1 MEVDSLFRKVF
12 TPRILQGSWA
22 VASNTPNCHHTDPLF
37 SKKDFGESENPIGKR
52 NDIDTTYFFTAPDT
66 TPRTGGI
73 AYTIQA
79 VIEDIPLNTSLS
91 FLEKLD
97 MLTLNDSE
105 GTLQFNGRNNMTGG
119 FGLPCYIRVKQ
130 LEN

>member
-1 MEVDSLFRKVF
+1 MGSSLQH
-12 TPRILQGSWA
+12 PQ
-22 VASNTPNCHHTDPLF
+22 CHYTDPLF
-37 SKKDFGESENPIGKR
+37 SKKIFGESENPIGKR
-52 NDIDTTYFFTAPDT
+52 MILTQRLFTAPDT

-73 AYTIQA
+73 TYTIQA

-105 GTLQFNGRNNMTGG
+105 GTLQFNGRDNMTGG
-119 FGLPCYIRVKQ
+119 FGLLCYVQVKQ
-130 LEN
+130 PEN

>member
-1 MEVDSLFRKVF
+1 M
-12 TPRILQGSWA
+12 ILTQR
-22 VASNTPNCHHTDPLF
+22 L
-37 SKKDFGESENPIGKR
+37 
-52 NDIDTTYFFTAPDT
+52 FTAPDT

-119 FGLPCYIRVKQ
+119 FCFSLLHPGKTARKL
-130 LEN
+130 

>member
-1 MEVDSLFRKVF
+1 MGSSLQH
-12 TPRILQGSWA
+12 PQ
-22 VASNTPNCHHTDPLF
+22 CHYTDPLF
-37 SKKDFGESENPIGKR
+37 SKKIFGESENPIGKR
-52 NDIDTTYFFTAPDT
+52 MILTQRLFTAPDT

-73 AYTIQA
+73 TYTIQA

-105 GTLQFNGRNNMTGG
+105 GTLQFNGRDNMTGG
-119 FGLPCYIRVKQ
+119 FGFALLRPGKTARKLEARFRSINMKHTCMTKKQ
-130 LEN
+130 L

>member
-1 MEVDSLFRKVF
+1 MGSSLQH
-12 TPRILQGSWA
+12 PQ
-22 VASNTPNCHHTDPLF
+22 CHYTDPLF

-52 NDIDTTYFFTAPDT
+52 MILTQRLFTAPDT

-73 AYTIQA
+73 TYTIQA

-105 GTLQFNGRNNMTGG
+105 GTLQFNGRDNMTGG
-119 FGLPCYIRVKQ
+119 LVLLCYVQVKQ
-130 LEN
+130 PEN